1 MDQTE
6 ARQVLTEILAQYRQ
20 LSYSDLLARNDQPV
34 TVERV
39 GPSGTNYQIE
49 MQVFVDDSHRQTLRV
64 LGAIDDFSARWTR
77 SPLCDDFIIAPD
89 GTFVG
94 E

>member
-1 MDQTE
+1 MDQIE
-6 ARQVLTEILAQYRQ
+6 ALQVLNEVLAEYRQ
-20 LSYSDLLARNDQPV
+20 LSYADLLARLDQAV

-39 GPSGTNYQIE
+39 GPSSTTYQIE
-49 MQVFVDDSHRQTLRV
+49 MEVFFDGHLQTLRV
-64 LGAIDDFSARWTR
+64 LGAIDDMSGRWTS
-77 SPLCDDFIIAPD
+77 SPMCSDFIIAPD

>member
-6 ARQVLTEILAQYRQ
+6 ARQVLSEVLAQYRQ
-20 LSYSDLLARNDQPV
+20 LPYSDLLARVDQSV
-34 TVERV
+34 TIERA
-39 GPSGTNYQIE
+39 GPSGTTYQIE
-49 MQVFVDDSHRQTLRV
+49 MQVFVDDSHRQTLRA
-64 LGAIDDFSARWTR
+64 LGAIDDFSARWTG

>member
-6 ARQVLTEILAQYRQ
+6 ARQVLTEVLAQYRQ
-20 LSYSDLLARNDQPV
+20 FAYADLLARIDRPV
-34 TVERV
+34 TVKRV
-39 GPSGTNYQIE
+39 GPSGTTYQVE
-49 MQVFVDDSHRQTLRV
+49 MEVFFDGHLQTLRV
-64 LGAIDDFSARWTR
+64 SGAIDDFSARWTR
-77 SPLCDDFIIAPD
+77 SPLCDAFIIAPD

>member
-1 MDQTE
+1 MDQIE
-6 ARQVLTEILAQYRQ
+6 ALQVLTEVLAQYRQ
-20 LSYSDLLARNDQPV
+20 FSYADLLARVDQPV

-39 GPSGTNYQIE
+39 GPSGATYQIE
-49 MQVFVDDSHRQTLRV
+49 MEVFFDGHLQTLRV
-64 LGAIDDFSARWTR
+64 SGAIDDMSWRWSS
-77 SPLCDDFIIAPD
+77 SPMCNDFIIAPD